1 MALPIDDEKPKPQ
14 IIKQE
19 IVHNKDKGY
28 HFEWV
33 FFGYKIYF
41 WSNQDFTSSCFSVE
55 IKSVET
61 SDGSKHSEVGEFKY
75 VGGLT
80 VRGSYE
86 FVDDDGKVHKVSY

>member
-1 MALPIDDEKPKPQ
+1 MDIKSIFGQ
-14 IIKQE
+14 IK
-19 IVHNKDKGY
+19 Y
-28 HFEWV
+28 YLFLV
-33 FFGYKIYF
+33 FF
-41 WSNQDFTSSCFSVE
+41 FSVE

-86 FVDDDGKVHKVSY
+86 FVDDDGKVHKVSILRAIKLFF